1 MDQKIIK
8 IYVKMDMKGSDFVG
22 AGILCIIIGI
32 IIILLYGDYKRIP
45 NAKKTEANVCSVEW
59 DKELD
64 EGKKFFYAN
73 IQYFVEGKEYY
84 IKTKDKKRY
93 GYRNGK
99 KIIVKYNKENPSQA
113 IILHNLTDYIMP
125 MFWIGFGIFAIIS
138 TVLNNQ
144 VNTNENNCCT
154 CLDCPECDVCCDC
167 NSPYL
172 NK

>member
-1 MDQKIIK
+1 
-8 IYVKMDMKGSDFVG
+8 
-22 AGILCIIIGI
+22 
-32 IIILLYGDYKRIP
+32 
-45 NAKKTEANVCSVEW
+45 
-59 DKELD
+59 
-64 EGKKFFYAN
+64 
-73 IQYFVEGKEYY
+73 
-84 IKTKDKKRY
+84 
-93 GYRNGK
+93 
-99 KIIVKYNKENPSQA
+99 
-113 IILHNLTDYIMP
+113 MP